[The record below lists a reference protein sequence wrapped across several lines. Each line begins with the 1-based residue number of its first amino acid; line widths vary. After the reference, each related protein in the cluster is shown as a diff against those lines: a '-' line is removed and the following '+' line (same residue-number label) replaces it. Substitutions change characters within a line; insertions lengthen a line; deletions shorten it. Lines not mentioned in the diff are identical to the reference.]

1 MAETNTL
8 TLTSTISS
16 GESLSDSADLSA
28 FALNKDSYR
37 LFGIDLPATWT
48 TANLVVY
55 QKHADGAYKAVK
67 DETGSDLTITAT
79 AGDCIRFSNPAQFA
93 ALTDIKLLSGSTAT
107 PVNQAADREI
117 TLILRA
123 I

>member
-1 MAETNTL
+1 MPLIVEIL
-8 TLTSTISS
+8 S
-16 GESLSDSADLSA
+16 GASLSSAADLSA

-37 LFGIDLPATWT
+37 LFGLDIPATWT
-48 TANLVVY
+48 TANVVVY
-55 QKHADGAYKAVK
+55 QKHADGTYKPVK
-67 DETGSDLTITAT
+67 DETGAELSITVT

-107 PVNQAADREI
+107 PVNQAADRSI
-117 TLILRA
+117 TLVLRA